1 MKPPVADSHA
11 TPALRR
17 PGAPR
22 LRRFIFVVVG
32 VLAVYGLLVG
42 VALPPLARKVM
53 AEKLGETL
61 GRTIAIDDL
70 IINPFTLAAEVKG
83 LRILEPDA
91 RTAFVS
97 FDRLDLDADAS
108 SLYRLAPVVDELT
121 LSGLKVSVV
130 RDGEEHF
137 NFSDILAR
145 LAQASARKRQPAGD
159 DDEARFSFSNIRV
172 VNASIDFD
180 DRPKGRRH
188 QVTEVQVAIPFVSN
202 LPVHLKQY
210 VHPAFSAKVNGA
222 PLALAGETLPF
233 EDSLRTRFTLE
244 LDALDIRHYLGYAP
258 APLPA
263 RIDSGTLDA
272 RISVRFTQA
281 TGKQPSVDISGATAL
296 RDVAVSTADGPLA
309 RFAALQADI
318 ASFDPLAGKA
328 QVTSIAL
335 RGAHA
340 LADKV
345 SIPGLEARQIS
356 LDLKKRQARIESMT
370 ASGGA
375 VSVKRNPDRTVDLP
389 KLMPAQPAE
398 GKPAQPEGAP
408 WDVVVAKAAI
418 GDYQVTLI
426 DDAVK
431 PATTHRVAIAS
442 LEAEELTTRDGL
454 KGRATG
460 RLGFGK
466 GTLEL
471 ASTFALDPLAV
482 SATVDARRIDLVP
495 LRVYVPGFATVT
507 LGSGVASAKGTVTL
521 RGKGDAMH
529 VGYRGV
535 AEIANLAATEGRA
548 REPLLN
554 WKSVRTGGIELDMP
568 PSAPLSLAVAE
579 VVVEKIYS
587 RVVLDADG
595 KLNLQRLRTATPE
608 QPVGAPAPEP
618 QPRNVRIDRVSFVDG
633 RLDFTDLFI
642 RPNYSADVGELQG
655 TVTGLSSRPESR
667 AAVDLKGRYDR
678 TSPVVIA
685 GSVNPLRG
693 DLFLDIAAK
702 GSDIELPKLTA
713 YSQRYAGYGITEGK
727 LTLDVKYLIDGGKL
741 EGRNKIFVDQLTF
754 GEKVEGPEATK
765 LPVLFAVN
773 LLKDAKGQINLEL
786 PVSGSLADP
795 QFEISGL
802 VTQVLGGLLKRAVTS
817 PFSLLAAA
825 LGGGGASAA
834 GGAGPS
840 GGDDLAFVEFSPGRA
855 DLDATDR
862 KKLDALVKALL
873 DRPALKLEISARVD
887 AQRDREALR
896 KAELQRRLV
905 EMKRAE
911 LAAAGKAAKPD
922 EPVETEAA
930 DHPRYVRAL
939 FEREKLA
946 QSRTE
951 PAPKVASIAG
961 ALPAPQGP
969 TAPAAAPPA
978 EMTVAAMEAALLE
991 SIEIGEDQLQA
1002 LASRRGTQARDYL
1015 VAAGRLPGERVII
1028 ATAPAP
1034 PAESSKSLPS
1044 RVDFALR

>member
-1 MKPPVADSHA
+1 MKPTVADS
-11 TPALRR
+11 PAIRAPRR
-17 PGAPR
+17 PGARR
-22 LRRFIFVVVG
+22 LAFVVVG

-42 VALPPLARKVM
+42 LALPPLARKVM
-53 AEKLGETL
+53 ADKLGETL
-61 GRTIAIDDL
+61 GRTVAIDDL
-70 IINPFTLAAEVKG
+70 SINPFTLAAEVKG
-83 LRILEPDA
+83 FRILEPDA
-91 RTAFVS
+91 RTAFIS
-97 FDRLDLDADAS
+97 FDSLDLDADAS
-108 SLYRLAPVVDELT
+108 SLYRLAPVIDELT
-121 LSGLKVSVV
+121 LSGLKVNLV

-145 LAQASARKRQPAGD
+145 LAQAGARKRRPAG

-172 VNASIDFD
+172 VDARVDFD

-188 QVTEVQVAIPFVSN
+188 QVTQVQVAIPFVSN

-210 VHPAFSAKVNGA
+210 VQPAFSAKVNGA
-222 PLALAGETLPF
+222 PLSLAGETLPF

-244 LDALDIRHYLGYAP
+244 LDALDLRPYLGYAP

-281 TGKQPSVDISGATAL
+281 TGKQPSVDISGAAAL
-296 RDVAVSTADGPLA
+296 RDVAISTTDGPLA
-309 RFAALQADI
+309 RFAALEADI

-335 RGAHA
+335 REGRA
-340 LADKV
+340 LADEV
-345 SIPGLEARQIS
+345 RVPGLDAKQIS
-356 LDLKKRQARIESMT
+356 LDLKKRRARIGSMT
-370 ASGGA
+370 TSGGA
-375 VSVKRNPDRTVDLP
+375 VSVRRNPDGTLELP
-389 KLMPAQPAE
+389 KLALAQPAA
-398 GKPAQPEGAP
+398 GKPAQAEGAP
-408 WDVVVAKAAI
+408 WDVVLAKAAI
-418 GDYQVTLI
+418 AHYQVTFA
-426 DDAVK
+426 DGAVK
-431 PATTHRVAIAS
+431 PAATHRVSIAR
-442 LEAEELTTRDGL
+442 LEVEELSTRDGL

-460 RLGFGK
+460 RLEFGK

-507 LGSGVASAKGTVTL
+507 LGSGAASAKGTVTL
-521 RGKGDAMH
+521 RGQGDAMH
-529 VGYRGV
+529 VGYRGT
-535 AEIANLAATEGRA
+535 AEIANLAAMEGRA

-554 WKSVRTGGIELDMP
+554 WKAVRSGGIELDMP
-568 PSAPLSLAVAE
+568 PAAPLSLAVAE

-587 RVVLDADG
+587 RIVLDADG

-608 QPVGAPAPEP
+608 RPGGAPAPEP
-618 QPRNVRIDRVSFVDG
+618 QPRNVRIDRVTFVDG

-642 RPNYSADVGELQG
+642 RPNYSADVGELRG

-667 AAVDLKGRYDR
+667 AAVDLKGSYDR

-741 EGRNKIFVDQLTF
+741 EGRNKIFIDQLTF
-754 GEKVEGPEATK
+754 GEKVEGPEATQ

-795 QFEISGL
+795 QFEISAL

-825 LGGGGASAA
+825 LGSGGASAA
-834 GGAGPS
+834 GSAGAG
-840 GGDDLAFVEFSPGRA
+840 GGDDLAFVEFSPGRD
-855 DLDATDR
+855 DLDAADR
-862 KKLDALVKALL
+862 RKLDALVKALL
-873 DRPALKLEISARVD
+873 DRPGLKLEISARVD
-887 AQRDREALR
+887 ARKDREALR
-896 KAELQRRLV
+896 NAELQRRLV

-922 EPVETEAA
+922 EPVAPGAA

-946 QSRTE
+946 QARAE
-951 PAPKVASIAG
+951 AAPKVASVAA
-961 ALPAPQGP
+961 ALSAPQAT
-969 TAPAAAPPA
+969 TAAAAPA
-978 EMTVAAMEAALLE
+978 SEMTVAAMQAALLE
-991 SIEIGEDQLQA
+991 RIEIGEDQLQA
-1002 LASRRGTQARDYL
+1002 LALRRGTQARDYL
-1015 VAAGRLPGERVII
+1015 VAAGRLPADRVII
-1028 ATAPAP
+1028 ATASEN
-1034 PAESSKSLPS
+1034 PAEGSKALPS